1 DGDDQRVNDSRLDE
15 HQAQH
20 QAGAD
25 LFRRFRLAGNALGGL
40 GDGDTHSDGARRAR
54 RADGDGGGN
63 GLGAG
68 GIRAFGGFRFLRGN
82 RGNSGFRR
90 GFVGVRFGQ
99 GEDEKA
105 GGEQRDQQGG
115 GNAGNHGFHGGSI
128 LSVQLVSR
136 VFWRVF
142 RWVRSLRR
150 RTAR

>member
-1 DGDDQRVNDSRLDE
+1 MIAVSMNTKPSIRLVRIFSAASGWREMPSEDLAMAIPMAMAPAAPAAPMAMAAAMALE
-15 HQAQH
+15 PVESALS
-20 QAGAD
+20 AASVSCVATVAIPVSGA
-25 LFRRFRLAGNALGGL
+25 
-40 GDGDTHSDGARRAR
+40 
-54 RADGDGGGN
+54 
-63 GLGAG
+63 
-68 GIRAFGGFRFLRGN
+68 
-82 RGNSGFRR
+82 